1 MTMRSKAAM
10 AFLALGLTTTTA
22 CRQSGGGDPSTFPDR
37 AVTLVVGY
45 SPGGTVDTSAR
56 GIQPYL
62 QRALGASVIVENKPG
77 SNSLIAANDVAGS
90 RPDGY
95 TLMIGTNA
103 TILNSQVY
111 PDSWI
116 SDQSFIDSFIPI
128 YSWVNADGNGI
139 AVKQDSSFQS
149 MDDLAAEAGRRA
161 IRLCL
166 AGGLG
171 SSDHVTV
178 LMIRQAYGGE
188 WTIVPMDS
196 AAEAAASVLG
206 DRCDAMS
213 ASPTGASIDPNSLH
227 MLAVSMQ
234 DRSARWPETPTFA
247 ELGKPE
253 ITFQFV
259 LGAMAPLG
267 TPPEILAKL
276 EAAFDQARNDAEFIA
291 WADSTNQPIG
301 EEGWPAETFADFLRQ
316 ANANLQG
323 VIPLLREDIRRAQQG
338 N

>member
-1 MTMRSKAAM
+1 MPRIATVAVILLAILITM
-10 AFLALGLTTTTA
+10 A
-22 CRQSGGGDPSTFPDR
+22 CQRSGGGGAASFPNR
-37 AVTLVVGY
+37 PVTLVVGY

-77 SNSLIAANDVAGS
+77 SNALIAANYVAGS

-116 SDQSFIDSFIPI
+116 SDKSFIDSFIPI

-139 AVKQDSSFQS
+139 AVRKDGDFTS
-149 MDDLAAEAGRRA
+149 MDQLAAEARRRA
-161 IRLCL
+161 IKLCM

-171 SSDHVTV
+171 SGDHVTA
-178 LMIRQAYGGE
+178 LMIREAYGGE

-196 AAEAAASVLG
+196 GAEAAASVLG
-206 DRCDAMS
+206 NRCDALS
-213 ASPTGASIDPNSLH
+213 ASPTGASIDPNSLN
-227 MLAVSMQ
+227 MLAVTMEE
-234 DRSARWPETPTFA
+234 RAARWPDTPTFA
-247 ELGKPE
+247 ELGKPGV
-253 ITFQFV
+253 TFQFV
-259 LGAMAPLG
+259 IGAMTPLG
-267 TPPEILAKL
+267 TPPEIIAKL
-276 EAAFDQARNDAEFIA
+276 ETAFAMARYDAEFIA
-291 WADSTNQPIG
+291 WANSSDQPIG
-301 EEGWPAETFADFLRQ
+301 DEGWDAETFYEFLKR
-316 ANANLQG
+316 ASVGLQD
-323 VIPLLREDIRRAQQG
+323 VIPALREDIRRAQQG